1 MAPFKS
7 SLARSATKLLGVFRD
22 RDTSLR
28 GYVQT
33 SRRIPETIT
42 VTGGGVGEAVISGG
56 KAYISWTSS
65 GALTVG
71 GEKAPSLSFDYL
83 LVAGGGGGAG
93 YGPSYYSGGNGEN
106 SEALGVTAAGGGGGS
121 PYPAAAGAAGGSG
134 GGGGAPEGSAGAG
147 NKYPNAAPTPA
158 PLRGTAAPGQGNP
171 GGSGGTSG
179 LYGGSGGGGAG
190 QAGEGNKPNSQSGYG
205 GYGIAAFSGDTD
217 MPTTYGTPGPSAG
230 RWFCGGGGG
239 AGGTPNPNGGPHNAS
254 GGDGGGGDGSNIAS
268 GSVGTG
274 VGYGQDNTG
283 GGAGA
288 RAQAGGGGAGGGG
301 AGGYLTATGQ
311 TLTPG
316 TPYPIVIGDGGGGS
330 QTYYPKGGS
339 GIFVFRIP
347 APVVSGC
354 DGIVVNGST
363 L

>member
-33 SRRIPETIT
+33 SRRIPQTIT

-93 YGPSYYSGGNGEN
+93 YGPNYFGGGNGEN
-106 SEALGVTAAGGGGGS
+106 SEAFGVIAAGGGGGS
-121 PYPAAAGAAGGSG
+121 PYPASAGNAGGSG

-147 NKYPNAAPTPA
+147 NKYPNAAPTPTA
-158 PLRGTAAPGQGNP
+158 LRGTAAPGQGNP
-171 GGSGGTSG
+171 GGSGGTGG

-190 QAGEGNKPNSQSGYG
+190 QAGEGNKPNTQSGYG

-239 AGGTPNPNGGPHNAS
+239 AGGEPTGDHNAP
-254 GGDGGGGDGSNIAS
+254 GGAGGGGNGSNIAS

-274 VGYGQDNTG
+274 VAGGTANTG

-288 RAQAGGGGAGGGG
+288 RAQSGGGGAGGGG

-316 TPYPIVIGDGGGGS
+316 TPYTITIGDGGGG
-330 QTYYPKGGS
+330 TPAARPKGGS

>member
-1 MAPFKS
+1 MAPIKS
-7 SLARSATKLLGVFRD
+7 SLARSASKLLGAFRD

-33 SRRIPETIT
+33 SRRPPETIT
-42 VTGGGVGEAVISGG
+42 VTGGGIGEAVISGG

-71 GEKAPSLSFDYL
+71 GVKAPTLSFDYL

-93 YGPSYYSGGNGEN
+93 YGPNYFSGGNGE
-106 SEALGVTAAGGGGGS
+106 SSQALGVVAAGGGGGA
-121 PYPAAAGAAGGSG
+121 PYPAGTGKAGGSG
-134 GGGGAPEGSAGAG
+134 GGGGAPGGGAGTG
-147 NKYPNAAPTPA
+147 NKYPNTPDTPA
-158 PLRGTAAPGQGNP
+158 PLRGQPAPGQGNN
-171 GGSGGTSG
+171 GGSGGTGG

-190 QAGEGNKPNSQSGYG
+190 QAGEGNKPTSQSGYG

-239 AGGTPNPNGGPHNAS
+239 AGGDPGGDHNAP
-254 GGDGGGGDGSNIAS
+254 GGAGGGGNGSNVAA

-274 VGYGQDNTG
+274 VAYGQDNTG

-288 RAQAGGGGAGGGG
+288 RSQSGGGGAGGGG

-316 TPYPIVIGDGGGGS
+316 TPYPIIIGDGGGGS
-330 QTYYPKGGS
+330 QVYYPKGGS

-354 DGIVVNGST
+354 DAIVVNGST